1 MSKTLFLDID
11 GTILKWGSG
20 EVLPGV
26 KEKFDKWNK
35 EGYQII
41 ITTARGESWRKY
53 TERQL
58 EDAGLVYERLL
69 LEMQDYPRW
78 VINDEKEGIEACGA
92 VIVKRDG
99 GLEEYDI

>member
-1 MSKTLFLDID
+1 MSKTLFLDLD
-11 GTILKWGSG
+11 GTIFKWFDQTL
-20 EVLPGV
+20 LPGV
-26 KEKFDKWNK
+26 KEKFDRWNK

-41 ITTARGESWRKY
+41 ITTARSEGYRQY
-53 TERQL
+53 TEKQMADNGL
-58 EDAGLVYERLL
+58 EYERLL
-69 LEMQDYPRW
+69 MEMQDYPRW